1 MNARQ
6 VIYRVSQGVEGAD
19 DIRLDS
25 RVHPVVRKLIELDLS
40 GLKFEPSHTFDCGQV
55 FRWRPADTDKR
66 EWIGIIRD
74 VVVLVT
80 KSGVKIAS
88 EGSNS
93 VIQNEMIM
101 DYFTPNH
108 DLDSILHI
116 LPEDDFLTA
125 SIREFPGLRLL
136 TQDPWE
142 CLISFVCSINKN
154 IPGIRVA
161 IENLC
166 ARFGS
171 PIYADIGTFY
181 SFPTPDALA
190 HSKKPDLLAC
200 KVGFRWKYI
209 KYIAQKVASEELD
222 LNSLRQLDYEQARKI
237 LVSKLSGRTFGVGPK
252 VADCALLFSLQ
263 KTDAFPIDVW
273 MIRCIRRHYAD
284 LLGINPSLLKS
295 ESLSSNAY
303 SIIAET
309 MRTRFGKFA
318 GYAQQYLYMKTRND
332 SLHSK

>member
-1 MNARQ
+1 MT
-6 VIYRVSQGVEGAD
+6 
-19 DIRLDS
+19 
-25 RVHPVVRKLIELDLS
+25 ELDLS
-40 GLKFEPSHTFDCGQV
+40 GLKFEPSRTFDCGQV
-55 FRWRPADTDKR
+55 FRWRPKDIDKR
-66 EWIGIIRD
+66 EWIGIIHNL
-74 VVVLVT
+74 VVLVR
-80 KSGVKIAS
+80 KNSVKIVS
-88 EGSNS
+88 EGPNS
-93 VIQNEMIM
+93 GIQNDMIV

-108 DLDSILHI
+108 DLDSILNL
-116 LPEDDFLTA
+116 LPHDEFLTA
-125 SIREFPGLRLL
+125 SISEFSGLRLL

-171 PIYADIGTFY
+171 PIYSDLGTFY

-190 HSKKPDLLAC
+190 HSKKADLLAC

-209 KYIAQKVASEELD
+209 KYIALKVASGELD
-222 LNSLRQLDYEQARKI
+222 LDSLRQLDYEQARKI

-252 VADCALLFSLQ
+252 VADCVLLFSLQ

-273 MIRCIRRHYAD
+273 MIRCIRRHYSD
-284 LLGINPSLLKS
+284 LLGINSSLLASK
-295 ESLSSNAY
+295 SLSSRAY
-303 SIIAET
+303 AIITET
-309 MRTRFGKFA
+309 MRTHFGKHA

-332 SLHSK
+332 SLHSR